1 MISFH
6 GIEEVYQLRGWHEAW
21 EDVDFEVKLDLYLA
35 EYKHLSDEEQPSVWT
50 SSDLIN
56 NPDDLARKKG
66 VWLVLDESTVT
77 EDLFQLAASGN
88 PPEDLESFV
97 LGLQARLIRSL
108 FEYFDQIFS
117 DIFHGDR

>member
-21 EDVDFEVKLDLYLA
+21 EDVDYEIKKDLYLA
-35 EYKHLSDEEQPSVWT
+35 EYKHLSAEEQPSVWT

-108 FEYFDQIFS
+108 FEYFDEIFS

>member
-66 VWLVLDESTVT
+66 VWLVLDKSTVT

-108 FEYFDQIFS
+108 FEYFDEIFS

>member
-35 EYKHLSDEEQPSVWT
+35 EYKHLSAEEQPSVWT

-108 FEYFDQIFS
+108 FEYFDEIFS

>member
-35 EYKHLSDEEQPSVWT
+35 EYKHLSDEEKPSVWT

-66 VWLVLDESTVT
+66 VWLVLDKSTVT

>member
-35 EYKHLSDEEQPSVWT
+35 EYKHLSAEEQPSVWT

>member
-21 EDVDFEVKLDLYLA
+21 EDVDYEIKKDLYLA

>member
-21 EDVDFEVKLDLYLA
+21 EDVDYEIKKDLYLA
-35 EYKHLSDEEQPSVWT
+35 EYKHLSAEEQPPVWT

>member
-66 VWLVLDESTVT
+66 VWLVLDKSTVT